1 MSSKAE
7 TSSPQKPSQ
16 GHSSEAAGCHVTR
29 SDLPHIIGSGA
40 CFLCFIAYGA
50 CAALLGAAL
59 PPLSNQFHR
68 STSQLGVF
76 FTARGIG
83 FMVGTLAAAYIL
95 GFPNIPL
102 SKEMMTCIG
111 ILISGST
118 LLVIDEVDDY
128 VIAIIAFVIQGSGF
142 GIIDTMANCA
152 LPEMWGTKRVQP
164 WMQALHACFGIGA
177 IIGPA
182 IVGGAGY
189 HVAFILVA
197 ITSFIPLI
205 SLVGY
210 KSVTNISMNTFYGLL
225 FQNDYDSSSHHP
237 KINYDLEDDDRDV
250 EVVEIGLS
258 TIRHRSSESSSG
270 KGSLSLEG
278 SSLDDSNEVNLG
290 NDGENS
296 PNGQDNEIKAPLYLK
311 LLMTSFFFIYV
322 GAESGFAGW
331 IPVYVLDEG
340 VTDDESKAAYMSA
353 IFWAALTVG
362 RVLSIILA
370 IFFSSI
376 ILIRMQ
382 LALGVLSCLLSVTVM
397 TASYSTAAFVS
408 GFVGFAL
415 SSMYPVMITLVENY
429 GFKR

>member
-1 MSSKAE
+1 MAPKDANSS
-7 TSSPQKPSQ
+7 S
-16 GHSSEAAGCHVTR
+16 GHANKAAGCHVTR
-29 SDLPHIIGSGA
+29 SDLPHIIGSSA

-50 CAALLGAAL
+50 CAASLGAAL
-59 PPLSNQFHR
+59 PPLSNQFNR

-83 FMVGTLAAAYIL
+83 FMVGTLVAAYIL
-95 GFPNIPL
+95 GFPNVPL

-111 ILISGST
+111 ILVSGST
-118 LLVIDEVDDY
+118 MIVIDGVDNY
-128 VIAIIAFVIQGSGF
+128 IIAIIAFAIQGSGF

-152 LPEMWGTKRVQP
+152 LPEMWGNKRVQP

-189 HVAFILVA
+189 HVAFAVVA
-197 ITSFIPLI
+197 VTSFLPAI
-205 SLVGY
+205 SLIGY
-210 KSVTNISMNTFYGLL
+210 RTITNISVNSLYGIL

-250 EVVEIGLS
+250 EIVEIGLS
-258 TIRHRSSESSSG
+258 STFDRNTADSHSFSRDNKSKHG
-270 KGSLSLEG
+270 MEG
-278 SSLDDSNEVNLG
+278 SSIDDAHGMCESIDEE
-290 NDGENS
+290 GENQEKS
-296 PNGQDNEIKAPLYLK
+296 IPAPLYLK
-311 LLMTSFFFIYV
+311 MLMASFFFIYV

-340 VTDDESKAAYMSA
+340 VTDNESKAAYMSA

-362 RVLSIILA
+362 RVLSIVLA
-370 IFFSSI
+370 IFFSSTV
-376 ILIRMQ
+376 LIRIQ
-382 LALGVLSCLLSVTVM
+382 LALGVLSCFLSVTVM
-397 TASYSTAAFVS
+397 TVSYSTAAFVS